1 MEYYPVIKENEIM
14 PYAATWM
21 GLEIVKSS
29 REGEISYDTTYES
42 ESVVA
47 KSCPTL
53 CNPWTA
59 AHQGSSVHGIL

>member
-1 MEYYPVIKENEIM
+1 MEYYPVIKENKIM

-47 KSCPTL
+47 K
-53 CNPWTA
+53 
-59 AHQGSSVHGIL
+59 